1 MGIFIAAKKN
11 YYYNANNY
19 YADYAIIKNFINR
32 LFFCLLGEYSKNFNY
47 AKKWPQLS
55 VKDVVGI

>member
-32 LFFCLLGEYSKNFNY
+32 LFFVFWESRYSRNFNY
-47 AKKWPQLS
+47 AKK
-55 VKDVVGI
+55 